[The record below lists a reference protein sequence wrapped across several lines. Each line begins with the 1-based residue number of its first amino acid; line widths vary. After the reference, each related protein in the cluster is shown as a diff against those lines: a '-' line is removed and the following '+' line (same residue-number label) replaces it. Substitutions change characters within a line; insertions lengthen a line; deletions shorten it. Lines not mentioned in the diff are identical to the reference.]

1 MRNQVFKK
9 LFSVLLALI
18 MVAGLLPASVLAEGE
33 GNADSTPA
41 PTEAVQPTES
51 AEPTAPTE
59 TETPEVTEV
68 PEPTPENPAATV
80 EPTQGEPTAEP
91 TDEGIMPANV
101 MPVQANVE
109 LQYRIVHLDCGREYF
124 TKDWI
129 IALINEM
136 ADAGYNQLQL
146 AFGNGGFRFYLNDMA
161 IGSHSSDEVKNA
173 LEAGNAHYNTY
184 GDDENGPNNQEW
196 ITYNPSKNALTETEM
211 NAIIAHAQ
219 SKGIEIVPML
229 NTPGHMHAVLAAMSE
244 LGISGDLQ
252 VSGKPGCLNLEN
264 KAAVSFTKE
273 LVNKYVK
280 YFADNGCNFFNAAMD
295 EYSSWENVFYNYA
308 NDIISIITGNN
319 MTPRM
324 FNDALR
330 SNNTISNSNVQVCYW
345 FYGNDCYPVGQITQY
360 QLINA
365 NHDYYYVSTNE
376 NWNLYREGYT
386 FVGEYNEDTWINKAK
401 QFNNNTFNY
410 GRGVGTHVNNPVGSM
425 FCIWCNTPG
434 KNTETQIAQQIRM
447 ILRVIGARMQNSE
460 IYSASNELVEGGFKA
475 DGTINV
481 PTNNKTVGN
490 GSGNTTADNDT
501 VRVTGPNLAALTA
514 PEHTGEIAGIEAV
527 EGRIMAY
534 DVTPSTA
541 DNNKYTGEAEV
552 RIKIPA
558 EWDSSK
564 VNAFIVEN
572 DGTVNDITG
581 KTEDGW
587 YVFTAPHFSVM
598 GIYEKA
604 ATTEVGGTIEIV
616 AGSTGVITVPG
627 DVTNSVGEI
636 ADETVAK
643 KVEVKSVQQTGK
655 PISYSATASASIS
668 AYTEP
673 KWPYTSY
680 SESNLIDGNAN
691 TYYWSKNPQTVG
703 AYAQV
708 DLGVA
713 IPFDAVRIIPTNNAD
728 AKCTADVEV
737 SADGSSWTT
746 IGNYDGTKITILS
759 NTAGNVRYIKVR
771 ITEEKANWWQLAEIQ
786 WGSYANG
793 TFTRMAASGSVT
805 TEGKTE
811 TQVTIKGIKVDTTTI
826 EIDGKTYTIKVVD
839 ATLAEQ
845 VLPINL
851 WITNTGVVPTGW
863 GTSYNSVT
871 REGFTYALDTAHT
884 SGGWETF
891 RAIYELKATEG
902 SIHSAQ
908 GAKLSELI
916 PNTGTAYGY
925 RGGNTPEEYN
935 VDIWKCSYNTPEE
948 RQSTDGWTNS
958 SNKGTEFEYIRY
970 WENKWEYYSATTG
983 KWIEIS
989 EVGAGKDDSAKNQVC
1004 VWYRQVTTV
1013 TSEVTTEIV
1022 DWGPIKYAANQCL
1035 LDFAVKYDGTAGRI
1049 PDSFPVTG
1057 KTIGFDIAPTGN
1069 ETYYGT
1075 DNGVSYRT
1083 VYGIAGVET
1092 AEYEVYMI
1100 TLTPS
1105 NDKHTEYINNGST
1118 QSSYK
1123 YKGTEKIAWAK
1134 TEADANSAELYK
1146 MPNVKY
1152 GGEPFLE
1159 SVKIYKNQGLLVTYY
1174 LRAKETPDSL
1184 TVHYAI
1190 QGSETAF
1197 YEYNIAVDRGTTF
1210 DSGIALDHSQD
1221 PYVGGPLLNG
1231 RVTNSNGE
1239 TITVSSNLAT
1249 LQGLEP
1255 QYRYSKYE
1263 IVGFR
1268 KDDKNVW
1275 IYYTFTRE
1283 HTYVIDFG
1291 LPLKIKF
1298 SDFGVTTDAA
1308 IDTVSLWE
1316 KEIVL
1321 ENKGLY
1327 GTAKVITESTEGKY
1341 VLYTLD
1347 KPLDKN
1353 ITIPLY
1359 VKFKQR
1365 VDNDNNKPQRFT
1377 ANIIPATNV
1386 YYEDSFAKFYG
1397 SDGTQQTVFN
1407 PTSAGDVA
1415 GTWYVAK
1422 DTSADNNANAKQAL
1436 ETLGQADHNPYGYD
1450 PAYNNCTMFSMGSAR
1465 KVTVTSDMVTN
1476 WTDTSTWP
1484 TAQFTF
1490 KGTGFDI
1497 ISLTD
1502 NTSGAIFVDV
1512 YKGNSNSGEK
1522 EKGHVVNNY
1531 YGYTYSE
1538 ENGWKINNNPNAIYQ
1553 VPVIKV
1559 SGLTY
1564 GEHTVVIKVCY
1575 DKIFDVADGKK
1586 YSFWLDAVRVYD
1598 PAGNTLDNDYVKDS
1612 EVKPIYVEVRKAII
1626 GQSNFTADTSVLA
1639 NGAVFIDGKSTGATL
1654 EEYKNFGPNHEVYLA
1669 KGQAIA
1675 FRIVADKQPTTVQI
1689 GVKLANGSSGEL
1701 TLSGSNAK
1709 FAAYGD
1715 AGESVKL
1722 TLNTATD
1729 MYYALNGITWT
1740 VENGSQKSNVIVL
1753 TNTGE
1758 NSIVS
1763 ITNVKCTYASI
1774 TENTTNA
1781 VTLAISYDDA
1791 LMAVD
1796 AVNNAIT
1803 PVEPEPEPEPEP
1815 EKTFE
1820 PERFEASWSRNVMQG
1835 RKATLTVKTSED
1847 VEAITVDGQTIRSY
1861 RTRTERMGFGRRAKR
1876 ITYREFTYSMVAQ
1889 ESADFSVTAIN
1900 AEGTESEAITARLTV
1915 KTRPNSMRDMWDW
1928 FKGWF

>member
-9 LFSVLLALI
+9 LFSVLLTLI

-51 AEPTAPTE
+51 AEPTTPTE
-59 TETPEVTEV
+59 TETPEVTEI

-80 EPTQGEPTAEP
+80 EPTQGEPTAKP

-109 LQYRIVHLDCGREYF
+109 LQYRIVHLDCGRKYF
-124 TKDWI
+124 SKDWI
-129 IALINEM
+129 IALMYE
-136 ADAGYNQLQL
+136 AKAAGYNQVQL
-146 AFGNGGFRFYLNDMA
+146 AFGNKGLRFLLDDM
-161 IGSHSSDEVKNA
+161 SV
-173 LEAGNAHYNTY
+173 NTY
-184 GDDENGPNNQEW
+184 EKQAVTDAIKEGNKAY
-196 ITYNPSKNALTETEM
+196 YNAGEKNELTEAEM
-211 NAIIAHAQ
+211 DEIFVAADKI
-219 SKGIEIVPML
+219 GIEIVPL
-229 NTPGHMHAVLAAMSE
+229 FNTPFHMEAVITAM
-244 LGISGDLQ
+244 
-252 VSGKPGCLNLEN
+252 GKLNITNAYYDSNKACLNLSN
-264 KAAVSFTKE
+264 NYATAFVKA
-273 LVNKYVK
+273 LMQKYITYFQGKGCK
-280 YFADNGCNFFNAAMD
+280 YFNFGAD
-295 EYSSWENVFYNYA
+295 EYTGGWNSTFYNYA
-308 NDIISIITGNN
+308 NEIVSMISAAGMNARI
-319 MTPRM
+319 
-324 FNDALR
+324 FNDSFR
-330 SNNTISNSNVQVCYW
+330 SDSNNGYVNNAQVCYW
-345 FYGNDCYPVGQITQY
+345 SSNSGYASTATVYNYAKKI
-360 QLINA
+360 INT
-365 NHDYYYVSTNE
+365 NQDFYYVVNKDTQQSTWSPNSYYAFSGSFDE
-376 NWNLYREGYT
+376 TTWVNYAKNFSNTTYKNFAGY
-386 FVGEYNEDTWINKAK
+386 
-401 QFNNNTFNY
+401 NNGAESIT
-410 GRGVGTHVNNPVGSM
+410 PVGSM
-425 FCIWCNTPG
+425 FCIWCDNPSH
-434 KNTETQIAQQIRM
+434 KDETQIAKEIRM
-447 ILRVIGARMQNSE
+447 ILRVIGARMQNSD

-501 VRVTGPNLAALTA
+501 VRVTGPNLAALKCETTTVTIQGA
-514 PEHTGEIAGIEAV
+514 AEGKIA
-527 EGRIMAY
+527 AY

-541 DNNKYTGEAEV
+541 DNNKYIGEAEV
-552 RIKIPA
+552 RIKIP
-558 EWDSSK
+558 EGWDKTK
-564 VNAFIVEN
+564 VKAFIVE
-572 DGTVNDITG
+572 DGTAKDIDGTA
-581 KTEDGW
+581 TEDGW

-604 ATTEVGGTIEIV
+604 ATTEVGGTIEITK
-616 AGSTGVITVPG
+616 GSTGVITVPG

-636 ADETVAK
+636 ADKTVAE
-643 KVEVKSVQQTGK
+643 KVEVKPVQQTGET
-655 PISYSATASASIS
+655 ISYSATASTDAGVNGN
-668 AYTEP
+668 YVV
-673 KWPYTSY
+673 
-680 SESNLIDGNAN
+680 SNLIDGELNTKYYSGGSQKVGQHVQIDIGAAIQFDTVLVSTPSDSNMNGNTSDYCTNAN
-691 TYYWSKNPQTVG
+691 VMVS
-703 AYAQV
+703 V
-708 DLGVA
+708 DGENWTTLGQY
-713 IPFDAVRIIPTNNAD
+713 T
-728 AKCTADVEV
+728 
-737 SADGSSWTT
+737 GSSNNKTQT
-746 IGNYDGTKITILS
+746 YTNSLEK
-759 NTAGNVRYIKVR
+759 VRYIRVQ
-771 ITEEKANWWQLAEIQ
+771 ITTAKNNWWQLAEIQ

-793 TFTRMAASGSVT
+793 KFTRMAASGSVT

-811 TQVTIKGIKVDTTTI
+811 TQVTIKGIAGGETTI
-826 EIDGKTYTIKVVD
+826 KIDGKTYTIKVVD
-839 ATLAEQ
+839 ATLAQQ

-851 WITNTGVVPTGW
+851 WITNTGVVPDGW
-863 GTSYNSVT
+863 GTSYNNVT
-871 REGFTYALDTAHT
+871 REGFTYGLDTQHT
-884 SGGWETF
+884 NNGWETF
-891 RAIYELKATEG
+891 RAIYELKATED
-902 SIHSAQ
+902 SIHSEQ
-908 GAKLSELI
+908 GVKLSELI
-916 PNTGTAYGY
+916 PNKGKAYGY
-925 RGGNTPEEYN
+925 RGSNTPEEYN
-935 VDIWKCSYNTPEE
+935 VDIWKCSYNASAE

-970 WENKWEYYSATTG
+970 WDNKWEYCSAKTG
-983 KWIEIS
+983 EWTEVG
-989 EVGAGKDDSAKNQVC
+989 EVGAGKDDSGKNQVC

-1035 LDFAVKYDGTAGRI
+1035 LDFAVKYDGTANRI
-1049 PDSFPVTG
+1049 PNSFPVTG
-1057 KTIGFDIAPTGN
+1057 KTIGFDIAPIDN
-1069 ETYYGT
+1069 VTYYGT
-1075 DNGVSYRT
+1075 DNGAIYRT

-1092 AEYEVYMI
+1092 LNYEVYMI
-1100 TLTPS
+1100 TVTPTS
-1105 NDKHTEYINNGST
+1105 DTHTDYVTKGTKPTELNYG
-1118 QSSYK
+1118 
-1123 YKGTEKIAWAK
+1123 GTEKIAWAK
-1134 TEADANSAELYK
+1134 TEADANSTELNK

-1159 SVKIYKNQGLLVTYY
+1159 SVKIYQYQGLLVTYY
-1174 LRAKETPDSL
+1174 LRAKQTPDSL

-1197 YEYNIAVDRGTTF
+1197 YEYNIAVNKGTTF
-1210 DSGIALDHSQD
+1210 NSGIALDHSQD

-1283 HTYVIDFG
+1283 YTYVIDFG

-1298 SDFGVTTDAA
+1298 SDFGVTNDAA

-1386 YYEDSFAKFYG
+1386 YYEDSFAKFNHGAGAAASAMWTPVY
-1397 SDGTQQTVFN
+1397 DPGTDANT
-1407 PTSAGDVA
+1407 
-1415 GTWYVAK
+1415 
-1422 DTSADNNANAKQAL
+1422 NANTTQAL
-1436 ETLGQADHNPYGYD
+1436 EALGQTDHNPYGYD
-1450 PAYNNCTMFSMGSAR
+1450 PAYQNSTMFSMGSAQ

-1512 YKGNSNSGEK
+1512 VNKETGKK
-1522 EKGHVVNNY
+1522 EKSVFVDNY
-1531 YGYTYSE
+1531 YGYTYDAT
-1538 ENGWKINNNPNAIYQ
+1538 NGWQPSTSNKPNALYQ
-1553 VPVIKV
+1553 IPVIAV
-1559 SGLTY
+1559 RGLDY
-1564 GEHTVVIKVCY
+1564 DEHNVVIKVAY
-1575 DKIFDVADGKK
+1575 SEYFDHTANKGS
-1586 YSFWLDAVRVYD
+1586 YNFWLDAVRVYD
-1598 PAGNTLDNDYVKDS
+1598 PMGKSENTGNTYGQDGEAYPQYIKLRS
-1612 EVKPIYVEVRKAII
+1612 E
-1626 GQSNFTADTSVLA
+1626 LA
-1639 NGAVFIDGKSTGATL
+1639 ANNGTVGVNGKLLFIDGKENASIS
-1654 EEYKNFGPNHEVYLA
+1654 EYANYGPNNEVYLA
-1669 KGQAIA
+1669 NGQAIT
-1675 FRIVADKQPTTVQI
+1675 FKLTGNLDKIAAVQI
-1689 GVKLANGSSGEL
+1689 GAKSPNSNETNKANMVIGDSNKQ
-1701 TLSGSNAK
+1701 LS
-1709 FAAYGD
+1709 
-1715 AGESVKL
+1715 
-1722 TLNTATD
+1722 TATE
-1729 MYYALNGITWT
+1729 MYYDITTAAVNNGAQLVT
-1740 VENGSQKSNVIVL
+1740 V

-1758 NSIVS
+1758 AILSLTNLKITYTEKGSVS
-1763 ITNVKCTYASI
+1763 LGAMNAEEQTAS
-1774 TENTTNA
+1774 
-1781 VTLAISYDDA
+1781 V
-1791 LMAVD
+1791 MAVR
-1796 AVNNAIT
+1796 ALFAPA
-1803 PVEPEPEPEPEP
+1803 PVEPEPEPEP

-1820 PERFEASWSRNVMQG
+1820 PERFEASWTKNVMQG

-1861 RTRTERMGFGRRAKR
+1861 RTRTERVGFGRRAKR

>member
-1 MRNQVFKK
+1 
-9 LFSVLLALI
+9 
-18 MVAGLLPASVLAEGE
+18 
-33 GNADSTPA
+33 
-41 PTEAVQPTES
+41 
-51 AEPTAPTE
+51 
-59 TETPEVTEV
+59 
-68 PEPTPENPAATV
+68 
-80 EPTQGEPTAEP
+80 
-91 TDEGIMPANV
+91 
-101 MPVQANVE
+101 MPV
-109 LQYRIVHLDCGREYF
+109 
-124 TKDWI
+124 I
-129 IALINEM
+129 IS
-136 ADAGYNQLQL
+136 
-146 AFGNGGFRFYLNDMA
+146 LNDMA

-229 NTPGHMHAVLAAMSE
+229 NTPGHMHAVLAAMSK
-244 LGISGDLQ
+244 LGISGNLQ

-264 KAAVSFTKE
+264 TVAVSFTKE
-273 LVNKYVK
+273 LVSKYVK

-308 NDIISIITGNN
+308 NEIISIITKYN

-330 SNNTISNSNVQVCYW
+330 RNNTISNSNVQVCYW
-345 FYGNDCYPVGQITQY
+345 FYGNNCYPVDDITQY

-410 GRGVGTHVNNPVGSM
+410 GSGVGTTVNNPVGSM

-447 ILRVIGARMQNSE
+447 ILRVIGARMQNSD

-501 VRVTGPNLAALTA
+501 VRVTGPNLAALKCETTTVTIQGA
-514 PEHTGEIAGIEAV
+514 AEGKIA
-527 EGRIMAY
+527 AY

-541 DNNKYTGEAEV
+541 DNNKYIGEAEV
-552 RIKIPA
+552 RIKIP
-558 EWDSSK
+558 EGWDKTK
-564 VNAFIVEN
+564 VKAFIVE
-572 DGTVNDITG
+572 DGTAKDIDGTA
-581 KTEDGW
+581 TEDGW

-604 ATTEVGGTIEIV
+604 ATTEVGGTIEITK
-616 AGSTGVITVPG
+616 GSTGVITVPG

-636 ADETVAK
+636 ADKTVAE
-643 KVEVKSVQQTGK
+643 KVEVKPVQQTGET
-655 PISYSATASASIS
+655 ISYSATASTDAGVNGN
-668 AYTEP
+668 YVV
-673 KWPYTSY
+673 
-680 SESNLIDGNAN
+680 SNLIDGELNTKYYSGGSQKVGQHVQIDIGAAIQFDTVLVSTPSDSNMNGNTSDYCTNAN
-691 TYYWSKNPQTVG
+691 VMVS
-703 AYAQV
+703 V
-708 DLGVA
+708 DGENWTTLGQY
-713 IPFDAVRIIPTNNAD
+713 T
-728 AKCTADVEV
+728 
-737 SADGSSWTT
+737 GSSNNKTQT
-746 IGNYDGTKITILS
+746 YTNSLEK
-759 NTAGNVRYIKVR
+759 VRYIRVQ
-771 ITEEKANWWQLAEIQ
+771 ITTAKNNWWQLAEIQ

-793 TFTRMAASGSVT
+793 KFTRMAASGSVT

-811 TQVTIKGIKVDTTTI
+811 TQVTIKGIAGGETTI
-826 EIDGKTYTIKVVD
+826 KIDGKTYTIKVVD
-839 ATLAEQ
+839 ATLAQQ

-851 WITNTGVVPTGW
+851 WITNTGVVPDGW
-863 GTSYNSVT
+863 GTSYNNVT
-871 REGFTYALDTAHT
+871 REGFTYGLDTQHT
-884 SGGWETF
+884 NNGWETF
-891 RAIYELKATEG
+891 RAIYELKATED
-902 SIHSAQ
+902 SIHSEQ
-908 GAKLSELI
+908 GVKLSELI
-916 PNTGTAYGY
+916 PNKGKAYGY
-925 RGGNTPEEYN
+925 RGSNTPEEYN
-935 VDIWKCSYNTPEE
+935 VDIWKCSYNASAE

-970 WENKWEYYSATTG
+970 WDNKWEYCSAKTG
-983 KWIEIS
+983 EWTEVG
-989 EVGAGKDDSAKNQVC
+989 EVGAGKDDSGKNQVC

-1035 LDFAVKYDGTAGRI
+1035 LDFAVKYDGTANRI
-1049 PDSFPVTG
+1049 PNSFPVTG
-1057 KTIGFDIAPTGN
+1057 KTIGFDIAPIDN
-1069 ETYYGT
+1069 VTYYGT
-1075 DNGVSYRT
+1075 DNGAIYRT

-1092 AEYEVYMI
+1092 SNYEVYMI

-1105 NDKHTEYINNGST
+1105 NDNHSVYINKNST
-1118 QSSYK
+1118 LTSYN
-1123 YKGTEKIAWAK
+1123 YDGTEKIAWAK

-1159 SVKIYKNQGLLVTYY
+1159 SVKIYQYQGLLVTYY
-1174 LRAKETPDSL
+1174 LRAKETTDSL

-1190 QGSETAF
+1190 DGTNVEF
-1197 YEYNIAVDRGTTF
+1197 HKYNIIVKANADGTYPTF
-1210 DSGIALDHSQD
+1210 DENIGLNKTN
-1221 PYVGGPLLNG
+1221 PKGPLDNG
-1231 RVTNSNGE
+1231 TIVNSTDV
-1239 TITVSSNLAT
+1239 TITVSSDLST
-1249 LQGLEP
+1249 LNNLEP
-1255 QYRYSKYE
+1255 QYRYSDYDVKRSWRE
-1263 IVGFR
+1263 
-1268 KDDKNVW
+1268 DDKNVW
-1275 IYYTFTRE
+1275 IYYTFKRE

-1298 SDFGVTTDAA
+1298 SDFGVTNDEA
-1308 IDTVSLWE
+1308 IGTVSLWE
-1316 KEIVL
+1316 KETVL

-1327 GTAKVITESTEGKY
+1327 GTAKVITGSTEGKY

-1359 VKFKQR
+1359 VKFSQKG
-1365 VDNDNNKPQRFT
+1365 DNDKPQLFT

-1397 SDGTQQTVFN
+1397 SDGNQQTVLN
-1407 PTSAGDVA
+1407 QTSADDVA

-1422 DTSADNNANAKQAL
+1422 DTSAENNANATQAL
-1436 ETLGQADHNPYGYD
+1436 EALGQENHKPYGYD
-1450 PAYNNCTMFSMGSAR
+1450 PAYDSCTMFSMGSAR
-1465 KVTVTSDMVTN
+1465 KVTVTNDMAKDGVV
-1476 WTDTSTWP
+1476 WP

-1512 YKGNSNSGEK
+1512 VNKETGKK
-1522 EKGHVVNNY
+1522 EKSVFVDNY
-1531 YGYTYSE
+1531 YGYTYDAT
-1538 ENGWKINNNPNAIYQ
+1538 NGWQPSTSNKPNALYQ
-1553 VPVIKV
+1553 IPVIAV
-1559 SGLTY
+1559 RGLDY
-1564 GEHTVVIKVCY
+1564 DEHNVVIKVAY
-1575 DKIFDVADGKK
+1575 SEYFDHTANKGS
-1586 YSFWLDAVRVYD
+1586 YNFWLDAVRVYD
-1598 PAGNTLDNDYVKDS
+1598 PMGKSENTGNTYGQDGEAYPQYIKLRS
-1612 EVKPIYVEVRKAII
+1612 E
-1626 GQSNFTADTSVLA
+1626 LA
-1639 NGAVFIDGKSTGATL
+1639 ANNGTVGVNGKLLFIDGKENASIS
-1654 EEYKNFGPNHEVYLA
+1654 EYANYGPNNEVYLA
-1669 KGQAIA
+1669 NGQAIT
-1675 FRIVADKQPTTVQI
+1675 FKLTGNLDKIAAVQI
-1689 GVKLANGSSGEL
+1689 GAKSPNSNETNKANMVIGDSNKQ
-1701 TLSGSNAK
+1701 LS
-1709 FAAYGD
+1709 
-1715 AGESVKL
+1715 
-1722 TLNTATD
+1722 TATE
-1729 MYYALNGITWT
+1729 MYYDITTEAVNNGTAKLVT
-1740 VENGSQKSNVIVL
+1740 VI
-1753 TNTGE
+1753 NTGE
-1758 NSIVS
+1758 AILSLTNLKITFNEQGSVS
-1763 ITNVKCTYASI
+1763 LGAMNETEQTAS
-1774 TENTTNA
+1774 
-1781 VTLAISYDDA
+1781 V
-1791 LMAVD
+1791 MAVR
-1796 AVNNAIT
+1796 ALFAPA
-1803 PVEPEPEPEPEP
+1803 PVEPEPEPEP

-1861 RTRTERMGFGRRAKR
+1861 RTRTERVGFGRRAKR

>member
-51 AEPTAPTE
+51 AEPTEPTK

-376 NWNLYREGYT
+376 NWNLCREGYT

-447 ILRVIGARMQNSE
+447 ILRVIGARMQNS
-460 IYSASNELVEGGFKA
+460 NEYKTTDVEGGFKA

-501 VRVTGPNLAALTA
+501 VRVTGPNLAALKCETA
-514 PEHTGEIAGIEAV
+514 TVAIQGAAEGKIA
-527 EGRIMAY
+527 AY
-534 DVTPSTA
+534 NVTPSTA
-541 DNNKYTGEAEV
+541 DNNKYIGEAEV

-564 VNAFIVEN
+564 VIAFIVE
-572 DGTVNDITG
+572 DGTAKDIVDG
-581 KTEDGW
+581 KVEDGW

-604 ATTEVGGTIEIV
+604 ATTGVGGTITVVEGKEEVLTVDGKVDVNKIGNP
-616 AGSTGVITVPG
+616 ADTAIAIKTGVNYGTKPGEGTQFTLGNKITTGEGVISDGNGNYLKVSEAG
-627 DVTNSVGEI
+627 DTSNTTNIAEATVFNVTSSGYLTTYYTIQVKGKNQYLAINNNNTLAVQDSSSSSWRYNDGYYQ
-636 ADETVAK
+636 AK
-643 KVEVKSVQQTGK
+643 GSYF
-655 PISYSATASASIS
+655 YSANYYLRFNNNTWTVS
-668 AYTEP
+668 
-673 KWPYTSY
+673 TST
-680 SESNLIDGNAN
+680 S
-691 TYYWSKNPQTVG
+691 
-703 AYAQV
+703 
-708 DLGVA
+708 
-713 IPFDAVRIIPTNNAD
+713 D
-728 AKCTADVEV
+728 AKGFLYKRTESPDLV
-737 SADGSSWTT
+737 D
-746 IGNYDGTKITILS
+746 ITKIT
-759 NTAGNVRYIKVR
+759 
-771 ITEEKANWWQLAEIQ
+771 
-786 WGSYANG
+786 
-793 TFTRMAASGSVT
+793 F
-805 TEGKTE
+805 
-811 TQVTIKGIKVDTTTI
+811 KGIKTGTTTVTVAGV
-826 EIDGKTYTIKVVD
+826 EYTIEVK
-839 ATLAEQ
+839 AAELENV

-851 WITNTGVVPTGW
+851 WITNTGVVPSGW
-863 GTSYNSVT
+863 SNDAPTEFSYD
-871 REGFTYALDTAHT
+871 DTAGNRR
-884 SGGWETF
+884 S
-891 RAIYELKATEG
+891 IYTLKASYPNVNSRDGIELS
-902 SIHSAQ
+902 SILQ
-908 GAKLSELI
+908 NK
-916 PNTGTAYGY
+916 TGTAKSWDNKTYDVVY
-925 RGGNTPEEYN
+925 
-935 VDIWKCSYNTPEE
+935 WKSAYHTAEN
-948 RQSTDGWTNS
+948 RQSTAGWTNTS
-958 SNKGTEFEYIRY
+958 HKGTKFEYIRFFERSWAY
-970 WENKWEYYSATTG
+970 SVDGITWVNIEN
-983 KWIEIS
+983 
-989 EVGAGKDDSAKNQVC
+989 VGAGATDTDKNQVC
-1004 VWYRQVTTV
+1004 IWYRQVTTV
-1013 TSEVTTEIV
+1013 TDEVTTEIV
-1022 DWGPIKYAANQCL
+1022 DWGPIQYSANQCL
-1035 LDFAVKYDGTAGRI
+1035 LDFAVKYDGIEGGGMK
-1049 PDSFPVTG
+1049 PKSFPVTG
-1057 KTIGFDIAPTGN
+1057 KTMGFDCPINQQAPF
-1069 ETYYGT
+1069 
-1075 DNGVSYRT
+1075 DNGYVVQDNDKIYYR
-1083 VYGIAGVET
+1083 VVHGIAGVET
-1092 AEYEVYMI
+1092 AQYEVYMI

-1105 NDKHTEYINNGST
+1105 SDNHST
-1118 QSSYK
+1118 SITNYNK
-1123 YKGTEKIAWAK
+1123 YEYKGTEKIAWAK
-1134 TEADANSAELYK
+1134 TEADANSTELNK
-1146 MPNVKY
+1146 MPNVEY

-1159 SVKIYKNQGLLVTYY
+1159 SVKIYQYQGLLVTYY
-1174 LRAKETPDSL
+1174 LRAKQTPDSL

-1377 ANIIPATNV
+1377 ANIIPATSV
-1386 YYEDSFAKFYG
+1386 YYEDSFAKFTNG
-1397 SDGTQQTVFN
+1397 SYNGGAIAWED
-1407 PTSAGDVA
+1407 A
-1415 GTWYVAK
+1415 GTK
-1422 DTSADNNANAKQAL
+1422 PQETPTQAL
-1436 ETLGQADHNPYGYD
+1436 EALGNKTYVYGYD
-1450 PAYNNCTMFSMGSAR
+1450 PKYDSCTMFSMGSAR
-1465 KVTVTSDMVTN
+1465 KVNVTSDMAKDGVV
-1476 WTDTSTWP
+1476 WP

-1502 NTSGAIFVDV
+1502 NTSGAIFVFV
-1512 YKGNSNSGEK
+1512 YKGTDTSATGTRERS
-1522 EKGHVVNNY
+1522 HIVDNY
-1531 YGYTYSE
+1531 YGYTQD
-1538 ENGWKINNNPNAIYQ
+1538 ENGNWVVNNNANNALYQ
-1553 VPVIKV
+1553 IPVMRIRD
-1559 SGLTY
+1559 LEY
-1564 GEHTVVIKVCY
+1564 GEYTAVVKVFYDNAFDHT
-1575 DKIFDVADGKK
+1575 ATGNS

-1598 PAGNTLDNDYVKDS
+1598 PMGKDNAIYNTGNEKEGYPQYIKLRD
-1612 EVKPIYVEVRKAII
+1612 E
-1626 GQSNFTADTSVLA
+1626 LA
-1639 NGAVFIDGKSTGATL
+1639 NNGTVGVNNNLLFIDGAANATI
-1654 EEYKNFGPNHEVYLA
+1654 EQYKNLGPNNEVYLA
-1669 KGQAIA
+1669 SGQAITFKLA
-1675 FRIVADKQPTTVQI
+1675 GDDLSKIATVQI
-1689 GVKLANGSSGEL
+1689 GAKSPNSNETNKASMVIGSTVKEL
-1701 TLSGSNAK
+1701 G
-1709 FAAYGD
+1709 
-1715 AGESVKL
+1715 
-1722 TLNTATD
+1722 TATE
-1729 MYYALNGITWT
+1729 MYYDITDAAKNG
-1740 VENGSQKSNVIVL
+1740 
-1753 TNTGE
+1753 
-1758 NSIVS
+1758 
-1763 ITNVKCTYASI
+1763 
-1774 TENTTNA
+1774 
-1781 VTLAISYDDA
+1781 
-1791 LMAVD
+1791 
-1796 AVNNAIT
+1796 NAIT
-1803 PVEPEPEPEPEP
+1803 ITNNGNAILSLTNLKITYTEKGSVSLGAMNETEQTASVMAVRALFAPAPVEPEPEPEP

-1861 RTRTERMGFGRRAKR
+1861 RTRTERVGFGRRAKR

-1900 AEGTESEAITARLTV
+1900 AEGIESEAITARLTV

>member
-51 AEPTAPTE
+51 AEPTKPAE

-101 MPVQANVE
+101 MPVQANVAARDTSGDDY
-109 LQYRIVHLDCGREYF
+109 YRIVHLDCGREYF
-124 TKDWI
+124 SKDWI

-136 ADAGYNQLQL
+136 AAADYNQLQL
-146 AFGNGGFRFYLNDMA
+146 AFGNGGFRFYLDDM
-161 IGSHSSDEVKNA
+161 SVDTYSSEAVKSA
-173 LEAGNAHYNTY
+173 LEYGNKQYNTY
-184 GDDENGPNNQEW
+184 GDNGKKDSEW
-196 ITYNPSKNALTETEM
+196 IEYNPTTNALTEPEM
-211 NAIIAHAQ
+211 DAIIAYAKTK
-219 SKGIEIVPML
+219 SIEIVPML
-229 NTPGHMHAVLAAMSE
+229 NTPGHMNALLHAMSKLE
-244 LGISGDLQ
+244 IGEYNDLIVSSGCMNLRIDKA
-252 VSGKPGCLNLEN
+252 VDFTGK
-264 KAAVSFTKE
+264 
-273 LVNKYVK
+273 LVEKYIK
-280 YFADNGCNFFNAAMD
+280 YFKEKDVVFFHLAMD
-295 EYSSWENVFYNYA
+295 EYHDASGNTSFTSEFFTYA
-308 NDIISIITGNN
+308 NRLIDNVIYAG
-319 MTPRM
+319 MTPRV
-324 FNDALR
+324 FNDALTS
-330 SNNTISNSNVQVCYW
+330 SNNRNSFTAGTQVCCWNSANVSGYS
-345 FYGNDCYPVGQITQY
+345 
-360 QLINA
+360 LINTS
-365 NHDYYYVSTNE
+365 HDFYYVSTNE
-376 NWNLYREGYT
+376 AWNLNHSIFNGEGYT
-386 FVGEYNEDTWINKAK
+386 FVGDYAEDTWITHAK
-401 QFNNNTFNY
+401 KFNNNTFLYKKVSSNI
-410 GRGVGTHVNNPVGSM
+410 NPVGSM

-434 KNTETQIAQQIRM
+434 KNDETQIAQQIRM

-481 PTNNKTVGN
+481 PTNNTTVGN
-490 GSGNTTADNDT
+490 GSGNATTAENDT

-514 PEHTGEIAGIEAV
+514 PEHTGEIAGIKAV

-564 VNAFIVEN
+564 VNAFIVGN
-572 DGTVNDITG
+572 DSTVNDITG

-604 ATTEVGGTIEIV
+604 ATTEVGRTIEIV
-616 AGSTGVITVPG
+616 AGQTGVITVPG
-627 DVTNSVGEI
+627 DVTNNVGEI
-636 ADETVAK
+636 ENDTVATK
-643 KVEVKSVQQTGK
+643 VKVEKVQQHGET
-655 PISYSATASASIS
+655 ISYSATASASIK
-668 AYTEP
+668 AYQQ
-673 KWPYTSY
+673 YY
-680 SESNLIDGNAN
+680 YNASNLIDGRDD
-691 TYYWSKNPQTVG
+691 TYYWSNDVQTVD

-708 DLGVA
+708 DLGAA
-713 IPFDAVRIIPTNNAD
+713 IPFDAVRIIPPTTTTNNDD
-728 AKCTADVEV
+728 AKCKADVEV

-746 IGNYDGTKITILS
+746 IGSYDGTKITIS

-811 TQVTIKGIKVDTTTI
+811 TQVTIKGIAGGETTI

-851 WITNTGVVPTGW
+851 WITNTGVVPDGW
-863 GTSYNSVT
+863 GTSYGNVT
-871 REGFTYALDTAHT
+871 REGFTYGLDTEHT
-884 SGGWETF
+884 NNGWETF
-891 RAIYELKATEG
+891 RAIYELKATED
-902 SIHSAQ
+902 SIHSEQ
-908 GAKLSELI
+908 GVKLSELI
-916 PNTGTAYGY
+916 PNKGKAYGY
-925 RGGNTPEEYN
+925 RGSNTPEEYN
-935 VDIWKCSYNTPEE
+935 VDIWKCSYNASAE

-989 EVGAGKDDSAKNQVC
+989 EVGAGKDDSGKNQVC

-1022 DWGPIKYAANQCL
+1022 DWGPIDYKANQCL
-1035 LDFAVKYDGTAGRI
+1035 LDFAVKYDGTANRI
-1049 PDSFPVTG
+1049 PNSFPVTG
-1057 KTIGFDIAPTGN
+1057 KTIGFDIAPTN
-1069 ETYYGT
+1069 NVTYYGT
-1075 DNGVSYRT
+1075 DNGAIYRT

-1105 NDKHTEYINNGST
+1105 ANEP
-1118 QSSYK
+1118 SSSISDYNK
-1123 YKGTEKIAWAK
+1123 YEYKGTEKIAWAK
-1134 TEADANSAELYK
+1134 TEADANSTELNK
-1146 MPNVKY
+1146 MPNVEY
-1152 GGEPFLE
+1152 GGEPFLK
-1159 SVKIYKNQGLLVTYY
+1159 SVKIYQKQGLLVTYY
-1174 LRAKETPDSL
+1174 LRAKQTPDSL

-1197 YEYNIAVDRGTTF
+1197 YEYNIAVNRGTTF
-1210 DSGIALDHSQD
+1210 NSEIALDPNQD
-1221 PYVGGPLLNG
+1221 PNVGGPLLYG
-1231 RVTNSNGE
+1231 TVTNSNNE

-1255 QYRYSKYE
+1255 QYRYSKYT
-1263 IVGFR
+1263 IVGFER
-1268 KDDKNVW
+1268 KDGKNVW

-1298 SDFGVTTDAA
+1298 SDFGVTNDAA
-1308 IDTVSLWE
+1308 IDTVSLW
-1316 KEIVL
+1316 KEQIVH

-1327 GTAKVITESTEGKY
+1327 GTAKVITGSTEGKY

-1359 VKFKQR
+1359 VKFNQR
-1365 VDNDNNKPQRFT
+1365 GDNDKPQLFT
-1377 ANIIPATNV
+1377 ANIIPATSV

-1397 SDGTQQTVFN
+1397 SDGKEQTGFSKTNEV
-1407 PTSAGDVA
+1407 PAQTPGVWYIDGQGKSA
-1415 GTWYVAK
+1415 T
-1422 DTSADNNANAKQAL
+1422 QAL
-1436 ETLGQADHNPYGYD
+1436 EALGNKTNVYGYD
-1450 PAYNNCTMFSMGSAR
+1450 PAYDKCTMFSMGSAR
-1465 KVTVTSDMVTN
+1465 KVTVTNDMAKDGVV
-1476 WTDTSTWP
+1476 WP

-1512 YKGNSNSGEK
+1512 VNKETGIK
-1522 EKGHVVNNY
+1522 EKSVFVDNY
-1531 YGYTYSE
+1531 YGYTYNSE
-1538 ENGWKINNNPNAIYQ
+1538 TNTWDATPEKANALYQ
-1553 VPVIKV
+1553 IPVIA
-1559 SGLTY
+1559 LRNLPY
-1564 GEHTVVIKVCY
+1564 AEYNVVIKVAY
-1575 DKIFDVADGKK
+1575 SKYFDHTAKPQGS

-1598 PAGNTLDNDYVKDS
+1598 PMGVDND
-1612 EVKPIYVEVRKAII
+1612 IYNTGGNEKEGYPQYIKLRDAVANADASLAGSKA
-1626 GQSNFTADTSVLA
+1626 L
-1639 NGAVFIDGKSTGATL
+1639 FIDGGNTADIAT
-1654 EEYKNFGPNHEVYLA
+1654 YANIGPNNEVYLA
-1669 KGQAIA
+1669 KGQAISFKLA
-1675 FRIVADKQPTTVQI
+1675 GDDLSKIATVQI
-1689 GVKLANGSSGEL
+1689 GAKSPN
-1701 TLSGSNAK
+1701 SNETNKASMVI
-1709 FAAYGD
+1709 GNI
-1715 AGESVKL
+1715 
-1722 TLNTATD
+1722 TQNLNTATE
-1729 MYYALNGITWT
+1729 MYYDIT
-1740 VENGSQKSNVIVL
+1740 
-1753 TNTGE
+1753 
-1758 NSIVS
+1758 
-1763 ITNVKCTYASI
+1763 
-1774 TENTTNA
+1774 TE
-1781 VTLAISYDDA
+1781 
-1791 LMAVD
+1791 
-1796 AVNNAIT
+1796 AVNNGAQLVTITNIGEAILSLT
-1803 PVEPEPEPEPEP
+1803 NLKITYTEKGSVSLGVMNETEQTASVMAVRALFAPAPVEPEPEPEP

-1820 PERFEASWSRNVMQG
+1820 PDRFEASWSRNVMQG

>member
-68 PEPTPENPAATV
+68 PEPTPENPATTD
-80 EPTQGEPTAEP
+80 ESTQGEPTAEP

-109 LQYRIVHLDCGREYF
+109 LQYRIVHLDCGRKYF
-124 TKDWI
+124 SKDWI
-129 IALINEM
+129 IALMYE
-136 ADAGYNQLQL
+136 AKAAGYNQVQL
-146 AFGNGGFRFYLNDMA
+146 AFGNKGLRFLLDDM
-161 IGSHSSDEVKNA
+161 SV
-173 LEAGNAHYNTY
+173 NTY
-184 GDDENGPNNQEW
+184 EKQAVTDAIKEGNKAY
-196 ITYNPSKNALTETEM
+196 YNAGEKNELTEAEM
-211 NAIIAHAQ
+211 DEIFVAADKI
-219 SKGIEIVPML
+219 GIEIVPL
-229 NTPGHMHAVLAAMSE
+229 FNTPFHMEAVITAM
-244 LGISGDLQ
+244 
-252 VSGKPGCLNLEN
+252 GKLNITNAYYGRNKACLNLSN
-264 KAAVSFTKE
+264 DYATAFVKA
-273 LVNKYVK
+273 LMQKYITYFRGKGCK
-280 YFADNGCNFFNAAMD
+280 YFNFGAD
-295 EYSSWENVFYNYA
+295 EYVGGWNDTFYNYA
-308 NDIISIITGNN
+308 NDVAKMISEAG
-319 MTPRM
+319 MTARA
-324 FNDALR
+324 FNDSFR
-330 SNNTISNSNVQVCYW
+330 YNSNTYISNEYLKDVCYW
-345 FYGNDCYPVGQITQY
+345 YTGYSGNLYSGAKTIADSGYN
-360 QLINA
+360 LINT
-365 NHDYYYVSTNE
+365 NKDYYYVLDSSKSSEYKLSSGNYNNGNNSWENYAGGFSNTTYN
-376 NWNLYREGYT
+376 NWNTAVGNGNYT
-386 FVGEYNEDTWINKAK
+386 ATPA
-401 QFNNNTFNY
+401 
-410 GRGVGTHVNNPVGSM
+410 GSM
-425 FCIWCNTPG
+425 FCIWCDEPG
-434 KNTETQIAQQIRM
+434 QGTETEVAQQIRM
-447 ILRVIGARMQNSE
+447 ILRVIGARMQNKND
-460 IYSASNELVEGGFKA
+460 YSASDVLVEGGFKA

-552 RIKIPA
+552 RIKIP
-558 EWDSSK
+558 EGWDSSK
-564 VNAFIVEN
+564 VIAFIVES
-572 DGTVNDITG
+572 DSTVNDITG

-616 AGSTGVITVPG
+616 AGQTGVITVPG
-627 DVTNSVGEI
+627 DVTNNVGEI
-636 ADETVAK
+636 ENDTVATK
-643 KVEVKSVQQTGK
+643 VKVEKVQQTGET
-655 PISYSATASASIS
+655 ISYSATASTDAGVNGN
-668 AYTEP
+668 YVV
-673 KWPYTSY
+673 
-680 SESNLIDGNAN
+680 SNLIDGKLN
-691 TYYWSKNPQTVG
+691 TKYYSGGPQTVG
-703 AYAQV
+703 QYVQIDIGA
-708 DLGVA
+708 A
-713 IPFDAVRIIPTNNAD
+713 IQFDAVCVSTPSDMSNQPNDYCTNAN
-728 AKCTADVEV
+728 VMV
-737 SADGSSWTT
+737 SVDGENWTTLGQYTGSSNNKTQT
-746 IGNYDGTKITILS
+746 YT
-759 NTAGNVRYIKVR
+759 NTLEKVRYIRVQ
-771 ITEEKANWWQLAEIQ
+771 ITTAKNNWWQLAEIQ

-793 TFTRMAASGSVT
+793 KFTRMAASGSVT

-811 TQVTIKGIKVDTTTI
+811 TQVTIKGIAAGETTI
-826 EIDGKTYTIKVVD
+826 EIDGKIYTIKVVD

-851 WITNTGVVPTGW
+851 WITNTGVVPDGW
-863 GTSYNSVT
+863 GTSYEKVT

-902 SIHSAQ
+902 SIHSEQ

-916 PNTGTAYGY
+916 PNKGIAYGY
-925 RGGNTPEEYN
+925 RGSNTPEEYN
-935 VDIWKCSYNTPEE
+935 VDIWKCSYNASAE

-970 WENKWEYYSATTG
+970 WETKWEYYSATTG

-1057 KTIGFDIAPTGN
+1057 KTIGFNIAPTGN

-1105 NDKHTEYINNGST
+1105 ANEP
-1118 QSSYK
+1118 SSSITNYNK
-1123 YKGTEKIAWAK
+1123 YEYKGTEKIAWAK

-1159 SVKIYKNQGLLVTYY
+1159 SVKIYQYQGLLVTYY
-1174 LRAKETPDSL
+1174 LRAKQTPDSL

-1197 YEYNIAVDRGTTF
+1197 YEYSIAVNKGTTF
-1210 DSGIALDHSQD
+1210 NSGIALDHSQD

-1283 HTYVIDFG
+1283 YTYVIDFG

-1298 SDFGVTTDAA
+1298 SDFGVTNDAT

-1386 YYEDSFAKFYG
+1386 YYEDSFAKFTNG
-1397 SDGTQQTVFN
+1397 SYNGGAIAWED
-1407 PTSAGDVA
+1407 A
-1415 GTWYVAK
+1415 GTK
-1422 DTSADNNANAKQAL
+1422 PQETPTQAL
-1436 ETLGQADHNPYGYD
+1436 EALGNKTYVYGYD
-1450 PAYNNCTMFSMGSAR
+1450 PKYDSCTMFSMGSAR
-1465 KVTVTSDMVTN
+1465 KVNVTSDMAKDGVV
-1476 WTDTSTWP
+1476 WP

-1512 YKGNSNSGEK
+1512 INTKTGEK
-1522 EKGHVVNNY
+1522 ADSLFVNNY
-1531 YGYTYSE
+1531 YGYKYNETSKTWE
-1538 ENGWKINNNPNAIYQ
+1538 TVQTGNNALYQ
-1553 VPVIKV
+1553 IPVIAV
-1559 SGLTY
+1559 RGLDY
-1564 GEHTVVIKVCY
+1564 NEYNVVITVAY
-1575 DKIFDVADGKK
+1575 NTFFDKTTHKE
-1586 YSFWLDAVRVYD
+1586 YNFWLDAVRVYD
-1598 PAGNTLDNDYVKDS
+1598 PMGESANTGNTYGQDGEAYPQYIKLRS
-1612 EVKPIYVEVRKAII
+1612 ELIKLGESA
-1626 GQSNFTADTSVLA
+1626 A
-1639 NGAVFIDGKSTGATL
+1639 GALFIDGKENANIS
-1654 EEYKNFGPNHEVYLA
+1654 EYANYGPNNEVYLA
-1669 KGQAIA
+1669 NGQAITFKLA
-1675 FRIVADKQPTTVQI
+1675 GDLSKIATVQI
-1689 GVKLANGSSGEL
+1689 GAKAPMSEDTAKLNVNGTGVVEKEL
-1701 TLSGSNAK
+1701 S
-1709 FAAYGD
+1709 
-1715 AGESVKL
+1715 
-1722 TLNTATD
+1722 TATE
-1729 MYYALNGITWT
+1729 MYYDITDAAKNG
-1740 VENGSQKSNVIVL
+1740 
-1753 TNTGE
+1753 
-1758 NSIVS
+1758 
-1763 ITNVKCTYASI
+1763 
-1774 TENTTNA
+1774 
-1781 VTLAISYDDA
+1781 
-1791 LMAVD
+1791 
-1796 AVNNAIT
+1796 NAIT
-1803 PVEPEPEPEPEP
+1803 ITNNGNAILSLTNLKITFNEQGSVRLGAMNETEQTASVMAVRALFAPAPVEPEPEPEP

-1820 PERFEASWSRNVMQG
+1820 PERFEASWSKNVMQG

-1861 RTRTERMGFGRRAKR
+1861 RTRTERVGFGRRAKR

-1915 KTRPNSMRDMWDW
+1915 KTRPNSLRDMWDW

>member
-9 LFSVLLALI
+9 LFSVLLTLI

-51 AEPTAPTE
+51 AEPTTPTE
-59 TETPEVTEV
+59 TETPEVTEI

-80 EPTQGEPTAEP
+80 EPTQGEPTAKP

-109 LQYRIVHLDCGREYF
+109 LQYRIVHLDCGRKYF
-124 TKDWI
+124 SKDWI
-129 IALINEM
+129 IALMYE
-136 ADAGYNQLQL
+136 AKAAGYNQVQL
-146 AFGNGGFRFYLNDMA
+146 AFGNKGLRFLLDDM
-161 IGSHSSDEVKNA
+161 SV
-173 LEAGNAHYNTY
+173 NTY
-184 GDDENGPNNQEW
+184 EKQAVTDAIKEGNKAY
-196 ITYNPSKNALTETEM
+196 YNAGEKNELTEAEM
-211 NAIIAHAQ
+211 DEIFVAADKI
-219 SKGIEIVPML
+219 GIEIVPL
-229 NTPGHMHAVLAAMSE
+229 FNTPFHMEAVITAM
-244 LGISGDLQ
+244 
-252 VSGKPGCLNLEN
+252 GKLNITNAYYDSNKACLNLSN
-264 KAAVSFTKE
+264 NYATAFVKA
-273 LVNKYVK
+273 LMQKYITYFQGKGCK
-280 YFADNGCNFFNAAMD
+280 YFNFGAD
-295 EYSSWENVFYNYA
+295 EYTGGWNSTFYNYA
-308 NDIISIITGNN
+308 NEIVSMISAAGMNARI
-319 MTPRM
+319 
-324 FNDALR
+324 FNDSFR
-330 SNNTISNSNVQVCYW
+330 SDSNNGYVNNAQVCYW
-345 FYGNDCYPVGQITQY
+345 SSNSGYASTATVYNYAKKI
-360 QLINA
+360 INT
-365 NHDYYYVSTNE
+365 NQDFYYVVNKDTQQSTWSPNSYYAFSGSFDE
-376 NWNLYREGYT
+376 TTWVNYAKNFSNTTYKNFAGY
-386 FVGEYNEDTWINKAK
+386 
-401 QFNNNTFNY
+401 NNGAESIT
-410 GRGVGTHVNNPVGSM
+410 PVGSM
-425 FCIWCNTPG
+425 FCIWCDNPSH
-434 KNTETQIAQQIRM
+434 KDETQIAKEIRM
-447 ILRVIGARMQNSE
+447 ILRVIGARMQNSD

-501 VRVTGPNLAALTA
+501 VRVTGPNLAALKCETTTVTIQGA
-514 PEHTGEIAGIEAV
+514 AEGKIA
-527 EGRIMAY
+527 AY

-541 DNNKYTGEAEV
+541 DNNKYIGEAEV
-552 RIKIPA
+552 RIKIP
-558 EWDSSK
+558 EGWDKTK
-564 VNAFIVEN
+564 VKAFIVE
-572 DGTVNDITG
+572 DGTAKDIDGTA
-581 KTEDGW
+581 TEDGW

-604 ATTEVGGTIEIV
+604 ATTEVGGTIEITK
-616 AGSTGVITVPG
+616 GSTGVITVPG

-636 ADETVAK
+636 ADKTVAE
-643 KVEVKSVQQTGK
+643 KVEVKPVQQTGET
-655 PISYSATASASIS
+655 ISYSATASTDAGVNGN
-668 AYTEP
+668 YVV
-673 KWPYTSY
+673 
-680 SESNLIDGNAN
+680 SNLIDGELNTKYYSGGSQKVGQHVQIDIGAAIQFDTVLVSTPSDSNMNGNTSDYCTNAN
-691 TYYWSKNPQTVG
+691 VMVS
-703 AYAQV
+703 V
-708 DLGVA
+708 DGENWTTLGQY
-713 IPFDAVRIIPTNNAD
+713 T
-728 AKCTADVEV
+728 
-737 SADGSSWTT
+737 GSSNNKTQT
-746 IGNYDGTKITILS
+746 YTNSLEK
-759 NTAGNVRYIKVR
+759 VRYIRVQ
-771 ITEEKANWWQLAEIQ
+771 ITTAKNNWWQLAEIQ

-793 TFTRMAASGSVT
+793 KFTRMAASGSVT

-811 TQVTIKGIKVDTTTI
+811 TQVTIKGIAGGETTI
-826 EIDGKTYTIKVVD
+826 KIDGKTYTIKVVD
-839 ATLAEQ
+839 ATLAQQ

-851 WITNTGVVPTGW
+851 WITNTGVVPDGW
-863 GTSYNSVT
+863 GTSYEKVT
-871 REGFTYALDTAHT
+871 REGFTYGLDTEHINN
-884 SGGWETF
+884 GWETF
-891 RAIYELKATEG
+891 RAIYKLKATEG
-902 SIHSAQ
+902 NIHSEQ
-908 GAKLSELI
+908 GVKLSELI
-916 PNTGTAYGY
+916 PNKGKAYGY
-925 RGGNTPEEYN
+925 RGSNMPEEYN
-935 VDIWKCSYNTPEE
+935 VDIWKCSYNASAE

-1022 DWGPIKYAANQCL
+1022 DWGPIQYSANQCL
-1035 LDFAVKYDGTAGRI
+1035 LDFAVKYDGTSGRI
-1049 PDSFPVTG
+1049 PNSFPVTG
-1057 KTIGFDIAPTGN
+1057 KTIGFEIAPPDN
-1069 ETYYGT
+1069 VTYYGT
-1075 DNGVSYRT
+1075 DNGATYRT

-1105 NDKHTEYINNGST
+1105 ANEP
-1118 QSSYK
+1118 SSSISDYNK
-1123 YKGTEKIAWAK
+1123 YEYKGTEKIAWAK
-1134 TEADANSAELYK
+1134 TEADANSTELYK
-1146 MPNVKY
+1146 MPNVEY
-1152 GGEPFLE
+1152 GGEPFLK
-1159 SVKIYKNQGLLVTYY
+1159 SVKIYQKQGLLVTYY
-1174 LRAKETPDSL
+1174 LRAKQTPDSL

-1197 YEYNIAVDRGTTF
+1197 YEYNIAVNQGTTF
-1210 DSGIALDHSQD
+1210 NSGIALDHSQD
-1221 PYVGGPLLNG
+1221 PYVGGPLLYG
-1231 RVTNSNGE
+1231 TVTNSNGE

-1298 SDFGVTTDAA
+1298 SDFGVTNDAA
-1308 IDTVSLWE
+1308 IDTVSLW
-1316 KEIVL
+1316 KEQIVH

-1327 GTAKVITESTEGKY
+1327 GTANVIMNDTEGKY

-1347 KPLDKN
+1347 KPLDQN

-1359 VKFKQR
+1359 VKFNQR
-1365 VDNDNNKPQRFT
+1365 GDNDKPQLFT

-1386 YYEDSFAKFYG
+1386 YYEDSFAKFTNG
-1397 SDGTQQTVFN
+1397 SYVDGESNSQEIKWGN
-1407 PTSAGDVA
+1407 EGTS
-1415 GTWYVAK
+1415 TE
-1422 DTSADNNANAKQAL
+1422 ANATQAL
-1436 ETLGQADHNPYGYD
+1436 EALGTKENVYGYD
-1450 PAYNNCTMFSMGSAR
+1450 PAYKNSTMFSMGSAR
-1465 KVTVTSDMVTN
+1465 KVTVTQDMAKDGVV
-1476 WTDTSTWP
+1476 WP

-1512 YKGNSNSGEK
+1512 TRKVNGEEVK
-1522 EKGHVVNNY
+1522 ERSVFVDNY
-1531 YGYTYSE
+1531 YGYSY
-1538 ENGWKINNNPNAIYQ
+1538 ENGTWKAEPNNPNAIYQ

-1559 SGLTY
+1559 SGLDY
-1564 GEHTVVIKVCY
+1564 DEHKVVIKVAY
-1575 DKIFDVADGKK
+1575 NTFFDDANAGS

-1598 PAGNTLDNDYVKDS
+1598 PAGNTLDNDYVKDR
-1612 EVKPIYVEVRKAII
+1612 EVKPIYVEVRKALIKQ
-1626 GQSNFTADTSVLA
+1626 GSFTGGNENIA
-1639 NGAVFIDGKSTGATL
+1639 GAVFIDGKADGATIDD
-1654 EEYKNFGPNHEVYLA
+1654 YKNFGPNHEVYLA
-1669 KGQAIA
+1669 GNQAIA
-1675 FRIVADKQPTTVQI
+1675 FRIVANREPATVQI
-1689 GVKLANGSSGEL
+1689 GVKLANGSNG
-1701 TLSGSNAK
+1701 TLKIGGGNEVK
-1709 FAAYGD
+1709 FAAYSNVNASD
-1715 AGESVKL
+1715 TL
-1722 TLNTATD
+1722 TLSTATD
-1729 MYYALNGITWT
+1729 MYYALDGITWT
-1740 VENGSQKSNVIVL
+1740 EKNSSQESNVIVL
-1753 TNTGE
+1753 TNTGD

-1796 AVNNAIT
+1796 AVNSAIT
-1803 PVEPEPEPEPEP
+1803 PVEPEPEPEP

-1861 RTRTERMGFGRRAKR
+1861 RTRTERVGFGRRAKR

-1915 KTRPNSMRDMWDW
+1915 KTRPNSLRDMWDW

>member
-229 NTPGHMHAVLAAMSE
+229 NTPGHMHAVLAAMSK
-244 LGISGDLQ
+244 LGISGNLQ

-264 KAAVSFTKE
+264 TVAVSFTKE
-273 LVNKYVK
+273 LVSKYVK

-308 NDIISIITGNN
+308 NEIISIITKYN

-330 SNNTISNSNVQVCYW
+330 RNNTISNSNVQVCYW
-345 FYGNDCYPVGQITQY
+345 FYGNNCYPVDDITQY

-410 GRGVGTHVNNPVGSM
+410 GSGVGTTVNNPVGSM

-447 ILRVIGARMQNSE
+447 ILRVIGARMQNSD

-501 VRVTGPNLAALTA
+501 VRVTGPNLAALKCETTTVTIQGA
-514 PEHTGEIAGIEAV
+514 AEGKIA
-527 EGRIMAY
+527 AY

-541 DNNKYTGEAEV
+541 DNNKYIGEAEV
-552 RIKIPA
+552 RIKIP
-558 EWDSSK
+558 EGWDKTK
-564 VNAFIVEN
+564 VKAFIVE
-572 DGTVNDITG
+572 DGTAKDIDGTA
-581 KTEDGW
+581 TEDGW

-604 ATTEVGGTIEIV
+604 ATTEVGGTIEITK
-616 AGSTGVITVPG
+616 GSTGVITVPG

-636 ADETVAK
+636 ADKTVAE
-643 KVEVKSVQQTGK
+643 KVEVKPVQQTGET
-655 PISYSATASASIS
+655 ISYSATASTDAGVNGN
-668 AYTEP
+668 YVV
-673 KWPYTSY
+673 
-680 SESNLIDGNAN
+680 SNLIDGELNTKYYSGGSQKVGQHVQIDIGAAIQFDTVLVSTPSDSNMNGNTSDYCTNAN
-691 TYYWSKNPQTVG
+691 VMVS
-703 AYAQV
+703 V
-708 DLGVA
+708 DGENWTTLGQY
-713 IPFDAVRIIPTNNAD
+713 T
-728 AKCTADVEV
+728 
-737 SADGSSWTT
+737 GSSNNKTQT
-746 IGNYDGTKITILS
+746 YTNSLEK
-759 NTAGNVRYIKVR
+759 VRYIRVQ
-771 ITEEKANWWQLAEIQ
+771 ITTAKNNWWQLAEIQ

-793 TFTRMAASGSVT
+793 KFTRMAASGSVT

-811 TQVTIKGIKVDTTTI
+811 TQVTIKGIAGGETTI
-826 EIDGKTYTIKVVD
+826 KIDGKTYTIKVVD
-839 ATLAEQ
+839 ATLAQQ

-851 WITNTGVVPTGW
+851 WITNTGVVPDGW
-863 GTSYNSVT
+863 GTSYNNVT
-871 REGFTYALDTAHT
+871 REGFTYGLDTQHT
-884 SGGWETF
+884 NNGWETF
-891 RAIYELKATEG
+891 RAIYELKATED
-902 SIHSAQ
+902 SIHSEQ
-908 GAKLSELI
+908 GVKLSELI
-916 PNTGTAYGY
+916 PNKGKAYGY
-925 RGGNTPEEYN
+925 RGSNTPEEYN
-935 VDIWKCSYNTPEE
+935 VDIWKCSYNASAE
-948 RQSTDGWTNS
+948 RQNTDGWTNS

-970 WENKWEYYSATTG
+970 WDNKWEYCSAKTG
-983 KWIEIS
+983 EWTEVG
-989 EVGAGKDDSAKNQVC
+989 EVGAGKDDSGKNQVC

-1035 LDFAVKYDGTAGRI
+1035 LDFAVKYDGTANRI
-1049 PDSFPVTG
+1049 PNSFPVTG
-1057 KTIGFDIAPTGN
+1057 KTIGFDIAPIDN
-1069 ETYYGT
+1069 VTYYGT
-1075 DNGVSYRT
+1075 DNGAIYRT

-1092 AEYEVYMI
+1092 SNYEVYMI

-1105 NDKHTEYINNGST
+1105 NDNHSVYINKNST
-1118 QSSYK
+1118 LTSYN
-1123 YKGTEKIAWAK
+1123 YDGTEKIAWAK

-1159 SVKIYKNQGLLVTYY
+1159 SVKIYQYQGLLVTYY
-1174 LRAKETPDSL
+1174 LRAKETTDSL

-1190 QGSETAF
+1190 DGTNVEF
-1197 YEYNIAVDRGTTF
+1197 HKYNIIVKANADGTYPTF
-1210 DSGIALDHSQD
+1210 DENIGLNKTN
-1221 PYVGGPLLNG
+1221 PKGPLDNG
-1231 RVTNSNGE
+1231 TIVNSTDV
-1239 TITVSSNLAT
+1239 TITVSSDLST
-1249 LQGLEP
+1249 LNNLEP
-1255 QYRYSKYE
+1255 QYRYSDYDVKRSWRE
-1263 IVGFR
+1263 
-1268 KDDKNVW
+1268 DDKNVW
-1275 IYYTFTRE
+1275 IYYTFKRE

-1298 SDFGVTTDAA
+1298 SDFGVTNDEA
-1308 IDTVSLWE
+1308 IGTVSLWE
-1316 KEIVL
+1316 KETVL

-1327 GTAKVITESTEGKY
+1327 GTAKVITGSTEGKY

-1359 VKFKQR
+1359 VKFSQKG
-1365 VDNDNNKPQRFT
+1365 DNDKPQLFT

-1422 DTSADNNANAKQAL
+1422 DTSADNNANANQAL
-1436 ETLGQADHNPYGYD
+1436 EALGQENHNPYGYD
-1450 PAYNNCTMFSMGSAR
+1450 PAYDSCTMFSMGSAR
-1465 KVTVTSDMVTN
+1465 KVTVTSDMAKDGVV
-1476 WTDTSTWP
+1476 WP

-1512 YKGNSNSGEK
+1512 YKGK
-1522 EKGHVVNNY
+1522 EATGNRFKSYMVDNY
-1531 YGYTYSE
+1531 YGYKY
-1538 ENGWKINNNPNAIYQ
+1538 ENGAWVVDKNASNALYQ
-1553 VPVIKV
+1553 IPVMRMRDL
-1559 SGLTY
+1559 GGY
-1564 GEHTVVIKVCY
+1564 GEYTAVVTVFY
-1575 DKIFDVADGKK
+1575 DRAFDHADRKS
-1586 YSFWLDAVRVYD
+1586 YNFWLDAVRVYD
-1598 PAGNTLDNDYVKDS
+1598 PMGESVNTGNTYGQDGEAYPQYIKLRS
-1612 EVKPIYVEVRKAII
+1612 ELKELNSD
-1626 GQSNFTADTSVLA
+1626 GTASS
-1639 NGAVFIDGKSTGATL
+1639 GALFIDGKGNANIS
-1654 EEYKNFGPNHEVYLA
+1654 EYSNYGPNNEVYLA
-1669 KGQAIA
+1669 NGQAITFMLTGNDLSKIA
-1675 FRIVADKQPTTVQI
+1675 TVQI
-1689 GVKLANGSSGEL
+1689 GAKSPNSNGTKNANMVIGNI
-1701 TLSGSNAK
+1701 TQN
-1709 FAAYGD
+1709 
-1715 AGESVKL
+1715 
-1722 TLNTATD
+1722 LNTATE
-1729 MYYALNGITWT
+1729 MYYDITTAAVKNGNAELVTI
-1740 VENGSQKSNVIVL
+1740 

-1758 NSIVS
+1758 AILSLTNLKITYTDGNQTVS
-1763 ITNVKCTYASI
+1763 LGEVRAEQQTQ
-1774 TENTTNA
+1774 A
-1781 VTLAISYDDA
+1781 VQVVRA
-1791 LMAVD
+1791 LFAP
-1796 AVNNAIT
+1796 A
-1803 PVEPEPEPEPEP
+1803 PVEPEPEPEP

-1861 RTRTERMGFGRRAKR
+1861 RTRTERVGFGRRAKR

>member
-109 LQYRIVHLDCGREYF
+109 LQYRIVHLDFGRKYF
-124 TKDWI
+124 SKDWI
-129 IALINEM
+129 IALMYE
-136 ADAGYNQLQL
+136 AKAAGYNQVQL
-146 AFGNGGFRFYLNDMA
+146 AFGNKGLRFLLNDMSVTVDGTAYDAKSA
-161 IGSHSSDEVKNA
+161 IQEGNKAYYNAGEKN
-173 LEAGNAHYNTY
+173 E
-184 GDDENGPNNQEW
+184 
-196 ITYNPSKNALTETEM
+196 LTEAEM
-211 NAIIAHAQ
+211 NEILAVADKI
-219 SKGIEIVPML
+219 GIEIVPL
-229 NTPGHMHAVLAAMSE
+229 FNTPFHMEAVITAMGR
-244 LGISGDLQ
+244 LGIQNAYYGGNEACLDLSNTTATAFVKALMQ
-252 VSGKPGCLNLEN
+252 KYITYFKDKGC
-264 KAAVSFTKE
+264 
-273 LVNKYVK
+273 K
-280 YFADNGCNFFNAAMD
+280 YFNFGAD
-295 EYSSWENVFYNYA
+295 EYVGGWNTTFYNYA
-308 NDIISIITGNN
+308 NDVAKMISDTG
-319 MTPRM
+319 MTARA
-324 FNDALR
+324 FNDSFR
-330 SNNTISNSNVQVCYW
+330 YNSNTYISNEYLKDVCYW
-345 FYGNDCYPVGQITQY
+345 YTGYSGNLYSGAKTIADSGYN
-360 QLINA
+360 LINT
-365 NHDYYYVSTNE
+365 NKDYYYVLDSSKSSEYKLSSGNYNNGNNSWENYAGGFSNTTYN
-376 NWNLYREGYT
+376 NWNTAVGNGNYT
-386 FVGEYNEDTWINKAK
+386 ATPA
-401 QFNNNTFNY
+401 
-410 GRGVGTHVNNPVGSM
+410 GSM
-425 FCIWCNTPG
+425 FCIWCDEPG
-434 KNTETQIAQQIRM
+434 QGTETEVAQQIRM
-447 ILRVIGARMQNSE
+447 ILRVIGARMQNSDT
-460 IYSASNELVEGGFKA
+460 YSASNVLVEGGFKA
-475 DGTINV
+475 DGTISV
-481 PTNNKTVGN
+481 PTNNTTVGN
-490 GSGNTTADNDT
+490 ATTADNDT
-501 VRVTGPNLAALTA
+501 VRVTGPNLATLKCET
-514 PEHTGEIAGIEAV
+514 TTVEIQGAA
-527 EGRIMAY
+527 EGKIAAY

-541 DNNKYTGEAEV
+541 DNNKYVDKAEV

-558 EWDSSK
+558 EWDKTK
-564 VNAFIVEN
+564 VKAFIVEN
-572 DGTVNDITG
+572 DGTVKDIADG
-581 KTEDGW
+581 KVDGEW

-604 ATTEVGGTIEIV
+604 ATTEVVGTIEIV
-616 AGSTGVITVPG
+616 AGQTGVITVDG
-627 DVTNSVGEI
+627 VVTRDKIGSP
-636 ADETVAK
+636 A
-643 KVEVKSVQQTGK
+643 
-655 PISYSATASASIS
+655 
-668 AYTEP
+668 
-673 KWPYTSY
+673 
-680 SESNLIDGNAN
+680 NAN
-691 TYYWSKNPQTVG
+691 I
-703 AYAQV
+703 AA
-708 DLGVA
+708 VA
-713 IPFDAVRIIPTNNAD
+713 ENGINT
-728 AKCTADVEV
+728 
-737 SADGSSWTT
+737 
-746 IGNYDGTKITILS
+746 
-759 NTAGNVRYIKVR
+759 TAGE
-771 ITEEKANWWQLAEIQ
+771 TTTAEITSTNDLKE
-786 WGSYANG
+786 GNKYLIYN
-793 TFTRMAASGSVT
+793 TRYNNTLTNQESTWYDYYNYYKGLKLNGSVT
-805 TEGKTE
+805 TENSNWWKITSVSGGYTVDYNANSKFLTIGDNTASVGSSSAILSLSYNKTGKYWNISQNSYYLNNLGNSE
-811 TQVTIKGIKVDTTTI
+811 TAGGWRNNAASTDIGSRWKIYEIRQTGVKTTITIKGIAAGETTI
-826 EIDGKTYTIKVVD
+826 DIDGKTYTIKVVD
-839 ATLAEQ
+839 ATLAQQ

-871 REGFTYALDTAHT
+871 REGFTYGLDATT
-884 SGGWETF
+884 GSGTWNTF

-902 SIHSAQ
+902 SINSEQ

-925 RGGNTPEEYN
+925 RGGSTPEEYN
-935 VDIWKCSYNTPEE
+935 VDIWKCSYNIPEE

-958 SNKGTEFEYIRY
+958 SNKGMEFEYIRY
-970 WENKWEYYSATTG
+970 WDNKWEYYSAKTG
-983 KWIEIS
+983 EWIGIS
-989 EVGAGKDDSAKNQVC
+989 EVGAGKEDSNKNQVC

-1022 DWGPIKYAANQCL
+1022 DWGPIQYNANQCL

-1049 PDSFPVTG
+1049 PNSFPVTG
-1057 KTIGFDIAPTGN
+1057 KTIGFDIAPTDN
-1069 ETYYGT
+1069 VTYYGT
-1075 DNGVSYRT
+1075 DNGATYRT

-1092 AEYEVYMI
+1092 AAYEVYMI

-1105 NDKHTEYINNGST
+1105 SDSHTTYINQGST
-1118 QSSYK
+1118 PSSYK
-1123 YKGTEKIAWAK
+1123 YEGTEKIAWAK
-1134 TEADANSAELYK
+1134 TEADANSTELNK

-1159 SVKIYKNQGLLVTYY
+1159 SVKIYQYQGLLVTYY
-1174 LRAKETPDSL
+1174 LRAKQTPDSL

-1197 YEYNIAVDRGTTF
+1197 YEYNIAVTKGITF

-1347 KPLDKN
+1347 KPLDQN

-1365 VDNDNNKPQRFT
+1365 VDNENNKPQRFT

-1386 YYEDSFAKFYG
+1386 YSEDRCAKFTNG
-1397 SDGTQQTVFN
+1397 SGAAVDAKWTANGKAVN
-1407 PTSAGDVA
+1407 DSPT
-1415 GTWYVAK
+1415 
-1422 DTSADNNANAKQAL
+1422 QAL
-1436 ETLGQADHNPYGYD
+1436 EALGEKTNHKVYGYD
-1450 PAYNNCTMFSMGSAR
+1450 PAYDKCTMFSMGSAQ
-1465 KVTVTSDMVTN
+1465 KVTVTSDMAKDGVV
-1476 WTDTSTWP
+1476 WP

-1512 YKGNSNSGEK
+1512 VGKTKGITQK
-1522 EKGHVVNNY
+1522 LVVNNY
-1531 YGYTYSE
+1531 YGYDYDATTGE
-1538 ENGWKINNNPNAIYQ
+1538 WKTTDKKNPNTLYQ
-1553 VPVIKV
+1553 IPVMAV
-1559 SGLTY
+1559 RDLGY
-1564 GEHTVVIKVCY
+1564 DEYNVVISVAY
-1575 DKIFDVADGKK
+1575 NTFFDKTTKQE

-1598 PAGNTLDNDYVKDS
+1598 PMGKDNAIYNTGNEKEAYPQYIKLRS
-1612 EVKPIYVEVRKAII
+1612 ELKKLNSD
-1626 GQSNFTADTSVLA
+1626 GTASS
-1639 NGAVFIDGKSTGATL
+1639 GALFIDGKENANIS
-1654 EEYKNFGPNHEVYLA
+1654 EYANYGPNNEVYLA
-1669 KGQAIA
+1669 KGQAITFKLVGENLSKIA
-1675 FRIVADKQPTTVQI
+1675 TVQI
-1689 GVKLANGSSGEL
+1689 GAKSPNSSAE
-1701 TLSGSNAK
+1701 K
-1709 FAAYGD
+1709 
-1715 AGESVKL
+1715 
-1722 TLNTATD
+1722 TATMKVGAD
-1729 MYYALNGITWT
+1729 VKQEILGTATEMYYDISAVKDGR
-1740 VENGSQKSNVIVL
+1740 IVTI

-1758 NSIVS
+1758 AILSLTNLKITYTEGNQTVS
-1763 ITNVKCTYASI
+1763 LGEVSAEQRTQ
-1774 TENTTNA
+1774 A
-1781 VTLAISYDDA
+1781 VQMVRA
-1791 LMAVD
+1791 LFAP
-1796 AVNNAIT
+1796 A
-1803 PVEPEPEPEPEP
+1803 PVEPEPEPEP

-1820 PERFEASWSRNVMQG
+1820 PDRFEASWSRNVMQG

-1861 RTRTERMGFGRRAKR
+1861 RTRTERVGFGRRAKR

-1915 KTRPNSMRDMWDW
+1915 KTRPNSLRDMWDW

>member
-68 PEPTPENPAATV
+68 PEPTPENPATTV

-109 LQYRIVHLDCGREYF
+109 LQYRIVHLDCGRKYF
-124 TKDWI
+124 SKDWI
-129 IALINEM
+129 IALMYE
-136 ADAGYNQLQL
+136 AKAAGYNQVQL
-146 AFGNGGFRFYLNDMA
+146 AFGNKGLRFLLKDMSVNNYDTQAVTAA
-161 IGSHSSDEVKNA
+161 IQ
-173 LEAGNAHYNTY
+173 AGNEAYY
-184 GDDENGPNNQEW
+184 DAGE
-196 ITYNPSKNALTETEM
+196 KNELTEAEM
-211 NAIIAHAQ
+211 NDIFAAANEI
-219 SKGIEIVPML
+219 GIEIVPL
-229 NTPGHMHAVLAAMSE
+229 FNTPFHMEAVITAM
-244 LGISGDLQ
+244 
-252 VSGKPGCLNLEN
+252 GKLNITNAYYGSNKACLNLSN
-264 KAAVSFTKE
+264 NYATAFVKA
-273 LVNKYVK
+273 LMQKYITYFQGKGCK
-280 YFADNGCNFFNAAMD
+280 YFNFGAD
-295 EYSSWENVFYNYA
+295 EYTGGWNSTFYNYA
-308 NDIISIITGNN
+308 NEIVSMISAAGMNARI
-319 MTPRM
+319 
-324 FNDALR
+324 FNDSFR
-330 SNNTISNSNVQVCYW
+330 SDSNNGYVNNAQVCYW
-345 FYGNDCYPVGQITQY
+345 SSNSGYASTATVYNYAKEI
-360 QLINA
+360 INT
-365 NHDYYYVSTNE
+365 NQDFYYVVNKDTQQSTWSPNSYYAFSGSFDE
-376 NWNLYREGYT
+376 TTWVNYAKNFSNTTYKNFAGY
-386 FVGEYNEDTWINKAK
+386 
-401 QFNNNTFNY
+401 NNGAESIT
-410 GRGVGTHVNNPVGSM
+410 PVGSM
-425 FCIWCNTPG
+425 FCIWCDNPSH
-434 KNTETQIAQQIRM
+434 KDETQIAKEIRM
-447 ILRVIGARMQNSE
+447 ILRVIGARMQNKND
-460 IYSASNELVEGGFKA
+460 YSASDVLVEGGFKA

-514 PEHTGEIAGIEAV
+514 TEYTEEIAGIKAV
-527 EGRIMAY
+527 DGRIKAY
-534 DVTPSTA
+534 NVTPSTA

-552 RIKIPA
+552 RIKIT
-558 EWDSSK
+558 EGWDSSK
-564 VNAFIVEN
+564 VIAFIVEN
-572 DGTVNDITG
+572 DGTAKDIVDGTA
-581 KTEDGW
+581 TEDGW
-587 YVFTAPHFSVM
+587 YMFTAPHFSVM

-604 ATTEVGGTIEIV
+604 ATTEVGGTITIV
-616 AGSTGVITVPG
+616 EGKEEVLTVDGKVDVNKIGDPADTAVAIKTGVKYDTKPGEGTQFTLGNKITIG
-627 DVTNSVGEI
+627 DGVISDGKGNYMVVSDTGSISNTREI
-636 ADETVAK
+636 ANATVFD
-643 KVEVKSVQQTGK
+643 VKS
-655 PISYSATASASIS
+655 
-668 AYTEP
+668 
-673 KWPYTSY
+673 
-680 SESNLIDGNAN
+680 NIDFWGT
-691 TYYWSKNPQTVG
+691 TYYTIQVKGKNQYLTINNNKLEIQDSSSSTVSSWRYNDG
-703 AYAQV
+703 YYQ
-708 DLGVA
+708 
-713 IPFDAVRIIPTNNAD
+713 RINRKNYYLKLDNTAWTVSTSTSD
-728 AKCTADVEV
+728 AKGFLYKRAESQNHVD
-737 SADGSSWTT
+737 
-746 IGNYDGTKITILS
+746 ITKIT
-759 NTAGNVRYIKVR
+759 
-771 ITEEKANWWQLAEIQ
+771 
-786 WGSYANG
+786 
-793 TFTRMAASGSVT
+793 F
-805 TEGKTE
+805 
-811 TQVTIKGIKVDTTTI
+811 KGIKTGTTTVTVAGV
-826 EIDGKTYTIKVVD
+826 EYTIEVK
-839 ATLAEQ
+839 AAELENV

-851 WITNTGVVPTGW
+851 WITNTGVVPSGW
-863 GTSYNSVT
+863 SNSNPV
-871 REGFTYALDTAHT
+871 EFTYSDD
-884 SGGWETF
+884 SGN
-891 RAIYELKATEG
+891 RRSIYMLKASYSTVNSPNG
-902 SIHSAQ
+902 ISLSSILPQ
-908 GAKLSELI
+908 V
-916 PNTGTAYGY
+916 TGTAKSWD
-925 RGGNTPEEYN
+925 GNTYN
-935 VDIWKCSYNTPEE
+935 VTYWKSAYHTAEN
-948 RQSTDGWTNS
+948 RQSTDGWTNYS
-958 SNKGTEFEYIRY
+958 HKGTKFEYIRFY
-970 WENKWEYYSATTG
+970 ESSWAYSVDGITWVNIEN
-983 KWIEIS
+983 
-989 EVGAGKDDSAKNQVC
+989 VGAEAGDTNKNQVC
-1004 VWYRQVTTV
+1004 IWYRQVTTV

-1022 DWGPIKYAANQCL
+1022 DWGPIKYAANKCL

-1092 AEYEVYMI
+1092 AAYEVYMI

-1105 NDKHTEYINNGST
+1105 ANEPST
-1118 QSSYK
+1118 SITNYNK
-1123 YKGTEKIAWAK
+1123 YEYKGTEKIAWAK

-1159 SVKIYKNQGLLVTYY
+1159 SVKIYQYQGLLVTYY
-1174 LRAKETPDSL
+1174 LRAKQTPDSL

-1197 YEYNIAVDRGTTF
+1197 YEYNIAVNKGTTF
-1210 DSGIALDHSQD
+1210 NSGIALDHSQD

-1283 HTYVIDFG
+1283 YTYVIDFG

-1298 SDFGVTTDAA
+1298 SDFGVTNDAT

-1386 YYEDSFAKFYG
+1386 YYEDSFAKFTNG
-1397 SDGTQQTVFN
+1397 SYNGGAIAWED
-1407 PTSAGDVA
+1407 A
-1415 GTWYVAK
+1415 GTK
-1422 DTSADNNANAKQAL
+1422 PQETPTQAL
-1436 ETLGQADHNPYGYD
+1436 EALGTKENVYGYD
-1450 PAYNNCTMFSMGSAR
+1450 PAYQNSTMFSMGSAR
-1465 KVTVTSDMVTN
+1465 KVTVTNDMAKDGVV
-1476 WTDTSTWP
+1476 WP

-1512 YKGNSNSGEK
+1512 TRKVNGEEVK
-1522 EKGHVVNNY
+1522 ERSVFVDNY
-1531 YGYTYSE
+1531 YGYSY
-1538 ENGWKINNNPNAIYQ
+1538 ENGTWKAEPNNPNAIYQ

-1559 SGLTY
+1559 SGLDY
-1564 GEHTVVIKVCY
+1564 DEHKVVIKVAY
-1575 DKIFDVADGKK
+1575 NTFFDDANAGS

-1598 PAGNTLDNDYVKDS
+1598 PAGNTLDNDYVKDR
-1612 EVKPIYVEVRKAII
+1612 EVKPIYVEVRKALIKQ
-1626 GQSNFTADTSVLA
+1626 GSFTGGNENIA
-1639 NGAVFIDGKSTGATL
+1639 GAVFIDGKADGATIDD
-1654 EEYKNFGPNHEVYLA
+1654 YKNFGPNHEVYLA
-1669 KGQAIA
+1669 GNQAIA
-1675 FRIVADKQPTTVQI
+1675 FRIVANREPATVQI
-1689 GVKLANGSSGEL
+1689 GVKLANGSNG
-1701 TLSGSNAK
+1701 TLKIGGGNEVK
-1709 FAAYGD
+1709 FAAYSNVNASD
-1715 AGESVKL
+1715 TL
-1722 TLNTATD
+1722 TLSTATD
-1729 MYYALNGITWT
+1729 MYYALDGITWT
-1740 VENGSQKSNVIVL
+1740 EKNGSQESNVIVL
-1753 TNTGE
+1753 TNTGD

-1796 AVNNAIT
+1796 AVNSAIT
-1803 PVEPEPEPEPEP
+1803 PVEPEPEPEP

-1861 RTRTERMGFGRRAKR
+1861 RTRTERVGFGRRAKR

-1889 ESADFSVTAIN
+1889 ETADFSVTAIN

-1915 KTRPNSMRDMWDW
+1915 KTRPNSLRDMWDW